1 MSGVGNKGIG
11 IQKVGK
17 KQQDSVTRCEGGT
30 VRTRITLLAMVVLLS
45 TGVGSA
51 AEQKPLL
58 AQQPTVSKT
67 TIVFTY
73 GGYLWSVPRE
83 GGVAR
88 QLTTGGHEGSAVFSP
103 DGTQIAFSGQ
113 YDGNT
118 DVYVMPAAGGTPKRL
133 TWHPDQDGALGWTP
147 DGKRVLFV
155 SGRDAY
161 ADFTR
166 FYTVP
171 VEGGVAEVLPMW
183 RAFDG
188 QYSPDGTRMAYVPN
202 FQWQQA
208 WKRYRGGQTTP
219 IYIVNL
225 KDLQIEKVPRE
236 NSNDASPVWY
246 GDTVYFLSD
255 RNGPVTLFAYDTK
268 SKSVKQVLEN
278 KGLDLKSVSAGPDA
292 LVYEQ
297 FGGIYLFD
305 PQSGKSSRVNIEIA
319 GDLPATRPH
328 WAKVG
333 DKIQNAGISPTGAR
347 AVFEARG
354 EILTAPAE
362 KGDIRNLTR
371 TTTVAERDPSWS
383 PDGKWIAYFSD
394 ESGEYALHLAEQS
407 GLGEVKKI
415 NLGTP
420 GSFFY
425 SPMWSPDSKKIAY
438 QDKRLNLWY
447 VDIEKGIPVKVATN
461 LFDVGPSFSQQWSP
475 DSKWITYAKFLPN
488 HYRAIDVYSVESG
501 KSTQL
506 TDGMSDAA
514 FSVFD
519 RDGKYLYFAAST
531 DEGLGLSFL
540 DLSGFQRPAS
550 RSVYAIVL
558 KKTDANP
565 VEPQSDDEKIAEK
578 KDEEKGKEADK
589 DKGKDKDKDKG
600 KDKDKAKD
608 GDKDKKEE
616 EVKVTIDFEGIGQRI
631 VALPIK
637 AANYV
642 GLDAGKT
649 GILFLGEIPSIPAL
663 DGPTLASESK
673 FDLSTRKT
681 EPFVSGIS
689 SFSVSANG
697 EKVLYRQGPPQGG
710 QWFIAATAAA
720 PKPGEGQLKLDG
732 MEVYV
737 DPRAEWNQM
746 YHEVWRIERDFFYAP
761 NFHGLNIAETEKK
774 YAPYL
779 SGVGGRND
787 LNHLFVEMLG
797 ELTVGHMFVFGGDVP
812 DAPKVKG
819 GLLGAD
825 YKVEN
830 GRYRFARI
838 FNGENWNPQLRAPL
852 TQPGVDVKVGD
863 YLIEVNGR
871 DVKAP
876 AEVYSFFENTAGTQ
890 IKIKVG
896 PNADGKDA
904 REVTVVPVD
913 NEFDLRNRAWE
924 EDCRRKVD
932 ELSGGKLAYVHV
944 PDTANGGY
952 INFNRFYLAQED
964 KQGAIID
971 ERYNH
976 GGAIADYIVDL
987 IGRPLRSC
995 VTTREGEKYCS
1006 PMAQI
1011 YGPKTMIINE
1021 MSGSGGDALPWMF
1034 RQDKLGPL
1042 VGTRTWGGLV
1052 GIGGYPSLLDG
1063 GYVMAPRM
1071 AIYGLHGQWEVENHG
1086 IAPDIEVENDP
1097 ASVAAG
1103 HDAQLEK
1110 AVQVTMEALKKNP
1123 VVIPEHPPYSDYH
1136 QN

>member
-1 MSGVGNKGIG
+1 MRI
-11 IQKVGK
+11 
-17 KQQDSVTRCEGGT
+17 
-30 VRTRITLLAMVVLLS
+30 RITLAAMLLLLCA
-45 TGVGSA
+45 GIASA
-51 AEQKPLL
+51 AEDKPRL

-73 GGYLWSVPRE
+73 GGYLWSVPRG

-118 DVYVMPAAGGTPKRL
+118 DVYVMPAEGGTPKRL
-133 TWHPDQDGALGWTP
+133 TWHPSQDGALGWTP

-155 SGRDAY
+155 SDRDAF
-161 ADFTR
+161 ADTTR
-166 FYTVP
+166 FYTVLA
-171 VEGGVAEVLPMW
+171 EGGVAEVLPMW
-183 RAFDG
+183 RAFNG

-202 FQWQQA
+202 YQWQQA

-219 IYIVNL
+219 IYLVNL
-225 KDLQIEKVPRE
+225 KDLQVEKVPRE
-236 NSNDASPVWY
+236 NSNDSSPVWF

-268 SKSVKQVLEN
+268 GKSVKQVLEN

-305 PQSGKSSRVNIEIA
+305 PQSGKSSKVSIQIA

-328 WAKVG
+328 WEKVG

-354 EILTAPAE
+354 EILTVPAE

-371 TTTVAERDPSWS
+371 TTAVAERDPSWS

-438 QDKRLNLWY
+438 EDKRLNLWY
-447 VDIEKGIPVKVATN
+447 VDIEKGIPVKVATT
-461 LFDVGPSFSQQWSP
+461 LFDVGPSFNQQWSP
-475 DSKWITYAKFLPN
+475 DSKWITYAQFLPN
-488 HYRAIDVYSVESG
+488 HYRAVYVYSLESA

-506 TDGMSDAA
+506 TDGLGDVA
-514 FSVFD
+514 FPVFD
-519 RDGKYLYFAAST
+519 REGKYLYFAAST

-540 DLSGFQRPAS
+540 DLSGFQRPSS

-565 VEPQSDDEKIAEK
+565 VEPQSDDEKIADK
-578 KDEEKGKEADK
+578 KSEEKGKDT
-589 DKGKDKDKDKG
+589 
-600 KDKDKAKD
+600 
-608 GDKDKKEE
+608 DKDKKEE

-642 GLDAGKT
+642 GMDVGKT
-649 GILFLGEIPSIPAL
+649 GILFLGEIPSIPSL
-663 DGPTLASESK
+663 DGPTMPSVSK

-681 EPFVSGIS
+681 EPFISGIS

-710 QWFIAATAAA
+710 QWFIAATASA
-720 PKPGEGQLKLDG
+720 PKPGDGQLKLDG

-761 NFHGLNIAETEKK
+761 NFHGLNLAAAEKR

-779 SGVGGRND
+779 NGVGGRND

-819 GLLGAD
+819 GLLGAE

-871 DVKAP
+871 DVKPP

-890 IKIKVG
+890 IKIKVA

-913 NEFDLRNRAWE
+913 NEFELRNRAWE
-924 EDCRRKVD
+924 EDSRRKVD

-952 INFNRFYLAQED
+952 INFNRFYMAQED

-987 IGRPLRSC
+987 LGRPLRNC

-1034 RQDKLGPL
+1034 RQDKLGTL

-1052 GIGGYPSLLDG
+1052 GIGGYPPLLDG
-1063 GYVMAPRM
+1063 GYVMAPRE
-1071 AIYGLHGQWEVENHG
+1071 ALYGLHGQWEVENHG

-1123 VVIPEHPPYSDYH
+1123 VVIPDHPPYPDYH
-1136 QN
+1136 QK